1 MTSISA
7 PPMIEWVP
15 LNGKFLLS
23 QQYYLPWL
31 FNNLTQVMPAEEIL
45 DSLGMAIRVEACK
58 MFHRM

>member
-1 MTSISA
+1 
-7 PPMIEWVP
+7 MIEWVP